1 MYQSNNVANLIGKM
15 EIENTREKERE
26 KLMKTNRN
34 IRSKNIYD
42 ESLKD
47 CNFRTYF
54 RTGDI

>member
-47 CNFRTYF
+47 RNFRTYF